1 MTKVFKFV
9 YEDKRKDITFSLVGI
24 YCAIG
29 IMLSSSISFA
39 HSKLIFNLVQ
49 LLIAG
54 ILTVYILLDL
64 ILKRQK
70 VSCVFVILGVYCV
83 LNLIISRSTQLLA
96 IFILV
101 YSLKTYNFKELMA
114 FLLKF
119 VLITFAII
127 ITLSLFKVLPDDVH
141 MREDALRHTLGFECS
156 TLSQSIFMFV
166 ILSSL
171 YVYQSDIK
179 LELLITEFIISSL
192 LYYLTNSRT
201 GFYLSILI
209 ILIALIVKYV
219 KPKFVKLKSFLSTKI
234 VRYILCSIPILITLV
249 CFAIALCYNSE
260 IEFMSK
266 LDKMLSGRLTFS
278 HNALEEHK
286 INLFGQQI
294 DWFRG
299 GNYIGIDCSYL
310 FVFYKYGII
319 GAIII
324 FAFYAKGINYSLKNK
339 DLLLFLCLMVCMV
352 DSIVE
357 PYIDDYKYNL
367 FAFLLI
373 DFFKKEEKQID
384 LAKGADKLIKSN
396 EKKVTAV
403 VVTYN
408 RKELLKESILAL
420 SNQDY
425 KPLSILIVDNAS
437 TDGTYEYIKDLIGR
451 NVEYV
456 NTGANLG
463 GAGGFNFGMRKAVE
477 NGADYVWIMDD
488 DCIVHNDSLTALLSA
503 SENLN
508 DNFGYLSS
516 QVLWQDN
523 TPCKM
528 NIQRTSLTREI
539 SDFSKN
545 YQRIKLASFVSLF
558 VKSETIEN
566 FGLPYKEFF
575 IWGDD
580 WEYTSRLASKLDCYY
595 ISNSIVT
602 HKSKNNIGVDIVKDD
617 SSRLDRYFYAYRNER
632 YFYNKNGLNGKLYC
646 FLKTMYHKL
655 KLKFCKCK
663 NKKEKLLIM
672 KKGLKASKTFNPK
685 IEYAYRPN
693 SEIKVCEF
701 FGEPLAYGG
710 QEAFIINMYK
720 NFQDENLKYTFVT
733 PFDLTNKT
741 LMDLVEKRQ
750 DKIIH
755 YNYNFNSKL
764 RKSYIKKT
772 LKKLFKEN
780 TFDVVHIHTGS
791 IFTILT
797 ASKIAKTLG
806 HVKTV
811 IAHSHSTGKN
821 NFKYKLIKKYS
832 DSKIDKYVDVYFA
845 CSKLAGQWKFPKEII
860 EDKKLQVINNGID
873 LQKYKFNEK
882 TRTKYRKEFGIKD
895 NQLLLC
901 NVGRFAPEKNHE
913 FIVKIANELRQ
924 KKVDFKFVLV
934 GEGPLKEQIIQKI
947 NELGLIDYFI
957 VLEKRSDIAEIMMA
971 SDMFILP
978 SLFEGLAVT
987 SIESQATG
995 LITLCSSTITK
1006 ETQITDI
1013 YYCLDINDPKDWSKM
1028 ILKHKNDKIDRSKY
1042 GKIISDAGY
1051 DAKQSAQILESKY
1064 KGN

>member
-9 YEDKRKDITFSLVGI
+9 YEDKRKEITFSLVGI

-29 IMLSSSISFA
+29 IMLSSSFVFG

-54 ILTVYILLDL
+54 VLLIYIMLDI
-64 ILKRQK
+64 ILKKQK
-70 VSCVFVILGVYCV
+70 ISFVFVVLGTYCI
-83 LNLIISRSTQLLA
+83 LNLIVARSTQLLA
-96 IFILV
+96 IFIFV
-101 YSLKTYNFKELMA
+101 YSLRSYNFKEVMT

-119 VLITFAII
+119 VLITFAVV

-141 MREDALRHTLGFECS
+141 MREGALRHTLGFGCS

-171 YVYQSDIK
+171 YIYGSDIK
-179 LELLITEFIISSL
+179 LELLVAEFLIASF

-201 GFYLSILI
+201 GFYLSIFI
-209 ILIALIVKYV
+209 ILIALIIKFV
-219 KPKFVKLKSFLSTKI
+219 KPKFTKLKVFLSKKV
-234 VRYILCSIPILITLV
+234 VRYILCLIPVLITLF
-249 CFAIALCYNSE
+249 CFIIALSYNPE
-260 IEFMSK
+260 IEFMLK
-266 LDKMLSGRLTFS
+266 LDRLLSGRLTFS
-278 HNALEEHK
+278 HNALQEHK

-294 DWFRG
+294 EWFRD
-299 GNYIGIDCSYL
+299 GNYIGVDCSYL
-310 FVFYKYGII
+310 FIFYKYGIV
-319 GAIII
+319 GALIIL
-324 FAFYAKGINYSLKNK
+324 AMYSKALNYSLKNK
-339 DLLLFLCLMVCMV
+339 DLLLFLCIIICLL
-352 DSIVE
+352 DSVVE

-367 FAFLLI
+367 FVFLLLN
-373 DFFKKEEKQID
+373 FVQTEEKQID
-384 LAKGADKLIKSN
+384 LSKGVKEMIKSKN
-396 EKKVTAV
+396 KKITAV
-403 VVTYN
+403 VVTFN
-408 RKELLKESILAL
+408 RKELLRESLMAL
-420 SNQDY
+420 INQDY
-425 KPLSILIVDNAS
+425 KHLNILIVDNAS
-437 TDGTYEYIKDLIGR
+437 TDGTFEHIQDLLGK

-488 DCIVHNDSLTALLSA
+488 DCVVHNDSLTALIDA
-503 SENLN
+503 GEKLN

-516 QVLWQDN
+516 KVLWQDN

-528 NIQRTSLTREI
+528 NIQRTGLKSEI
-539 SDFSKN
+539 TDFSKN
-545 YQRIKLASFVSLF
+545 YQPIRIATFVSLF
-558 VKSETIEN
+558 IKVETIEQ

-580 WEYTSRLASKLDCYY
+580 WEYTSRISNKLDCYY

-602 HKSKNNIGVDIVKDD
+602 HKCKLNMGSNICKDTAD
-617 SSRLDRYFYAYRNER
+617 RIDRYFYSYRNEK
-632 YFYNKNGLNGKLYC
+632 FFHKKEGINGKIYFACKCL
-646 FLKTMYHKL
+646 YHKL
-655 KLKFCKCK
+655 KIKLTKCS
-663 NKKEKLLIM
+663 NKKEKLEIM

-685 IEYAYRPN
+685 IEYVFRPN
-693 SEIKVCEF
+693 TEIKVCEF

-733 PFDLTNKT
+733 PFELTNKT
-741 LMDLVEKRQ
+741 LIDLVEKRK

-755 YNYNFNSKL
+755 YDYNFNSKL
-764 RKSYIKKT
+764 RKSYIKKA

-806 HVKTV
+806 RVKTV
-811 IAHSHSTGKN
+811 IAHSHCTGKN

-832 DSKIDKYVDVYFA
+832 DSKIDKFVDVYFA

-860 EDKKLQVINNGID
+860 EDNKLQVINNGID

-882 TRTKYRKEFGIKD
+882 TRIKYRKEFGIKD
-895 NQLLLC
+895 DQLLLC
-901 NVGRFAPEKNHE
+901 NVGRFAEQKNHE

-924 KKVDFKFVLV
+924 KKVDFRFVLV

-957 VLEKRSDIAEIMMA
+957 ILEKRSDIAEIMMA

-1028 ILKHKNDKIDRSKY
+1028 ILKHKNDKIDRPKY

-1051 DAKQSAQILESKY
+1051 NAKLSAQILENRY